1 MGCYYYYY
9 FIYTDLL
16 LDKKP
21 LKSDLLRIF
30 KSSAVHSKIIGTA
43 LDVKV
48 GDLPFL
54 PQSTNENLILV
65 FERWMDSNN
74 DVTWRKIVQIC
85 EDYPEELGQTKVCV
99 KRFFHQRGHEIF
111 L

>member
-1 MGCYYYYY
+1 MGYYYYY

-30 KSSAVHSKIIGTA
+30 ESSEVHYMIIGTA

-48 GDLPFL
+48 VDLL
-54 PQSTNENLILV
+54 PYPQLTNNNLILV
-65 FERWMDSNN
+65 FERWIESNN
-74 DVTWRKIVQIC
+74 DVTWRKIVQVC
-85 EDYPEELGQTKVCV
+85 EDYPDKLGQAKVCV
-99 KRFFHQRGHEIF
+99 KRFFHQKGHEIF